1 MITKKLLTGAILV
14 LWMTLIG
21 VTYWRMELRFLQPA
35 KRPAGAATVDPS
47 KQPPV
52 PVPQIQTDMG
62 ALDWQGKFTL
72 LNFWSPDCACSRFME
87 PHVRELVELF
97 TPRGVQIATVIILNN
112 ERVSDTDALLQWRGR
127 GIATPALV
135 DRNGA
140 LARQFGVWAGPAA
153 VIVNPRG
160 RIVYVGAY
168 NIGRYCNNEETA
180 FAKQALEAVL
190 AGQQPPRAS
199 TPFYGC
205 QVPSARQ

>member
-35 KRPAGAATVDPS
+35 KRPAGAAAVDPS
-47 KQPPV
+47 KQPPA
-52 PVPQIQTDMG
+52 PVQQIQTDMG
-62 ALDWQGKFTL
+62 ALDWRGKFTL

-97 TPRGVQIATVIILNN
+97 TPRGVQIATVIILNS
-112 ERVSDTDALLQWRGR
+112 ERVSDTDAIQQWRGR

-190 AGQQPPRAS
+190 AGQHPPRAS